1 MRKQK
6 DQKGPRWKKLVVQ
19 RKHQLRGRGLVRME
33 IRVDKLV
40 GALKVDQKCSLSMK
54 RLKDWLKRRLRD

>member
-1 MRKQK
+1 MKV
-6 DQKGPRWKKLVVQ
+6 QKGPRGKKLVVQ
-19 RKHQLRGRGLVRME
+19 RVHQLKGRGLVRME

-40 GALKVDQKCSLSMK
+40 GSLKVDQKCSLSMK

>member
-1 MRKQK
+1 MKV
-6 DQKGPRWKKLVVQ
+6 QKGPRWRKLVVQ
-19 RKHQLRGRGLVRME
+19 RVHQLKGRGLVRME

-40 GALKVDQKCSLSMK
+40 EALKVDQKCSLSMK

>member
-6 DQKGPRWKKLVVQ
+6 GQKEPWWRKLVFQ
-19 RKHQLRGRGLVRME
+19 RIHQLRGRGLVRME

-40 GALKVDQKCSLSMK
+40 GSLKVDQKCSLSMK

>member
-19 RKHQLRGRGLVRME
+19 RKHQLRGRGLVRMG
-33 IRVDKLV
+33 IRVVKLV
-40 GALKVDQKCSLSMK
+40 EALKVDQNSSLLMRK
-54 RLKDWLKRRLRD
+54 L